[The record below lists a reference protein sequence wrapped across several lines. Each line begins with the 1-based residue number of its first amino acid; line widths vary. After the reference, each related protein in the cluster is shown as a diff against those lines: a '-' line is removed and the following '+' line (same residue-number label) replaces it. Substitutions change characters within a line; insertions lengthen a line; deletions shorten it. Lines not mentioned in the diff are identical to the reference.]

1 MENSAKEEKPLTDDE
16 KIDVAEKFQ
25 QLKNAVLAGGSDARP
40 LFNTFRQ
47 AYRGPS
53 RVFIDSFDTATDKR
67 EWLGEIS
74 VQLRSEIDAAFWT
87 ED

>member
-1 MENSAKEEKPLTDDE
+1 MENHAKEEKPLTDDE

-25 QLKNAVLAGGSDARP
+25 QLKNAVLAGGAEAMP
-40 LFNTFRQ
+40 LFHTFRQ

-53 RVFIDSFDTATDKR
+53 RALLDSFDAATDKR
-67 EWLGEIS
+67 EWLGEVS
-74 VQLRSEIDAAFWT
+74 VQLRSEIDASFWT